1 MTTPMFVKF
10 EQNIIKR
17 FSELFG
23 MKFLW
28 LEVQQK
34 LDNLDIRRAFEI
46 QFQLIVVTIFKKNVS
61 EKSWG

>member
-17 FSELFG
+17 FSGLFG

-34 LDNLDIRRAFEI
+34 LDNLDIRRASEI
-46 QFQLIVVTIFKKNVS
+46 QFQLIVVTIF
-61 EKSWG
+61 